1 MVERHVGSV
10 HIRYV
15 REVVEVFL
23 CFFFSFFFFVNDVL
37 HFLTQINFNLFI
49 IST

>member
-1 MVERHVGSV
+1 MHICRGKGHVVERHIGSV

-23 CFFFSFFFFVNDVL
+23 CFFFLFFC
-37 HFLTQINFNLFI
+37 
-49 IST
+49 